1 MPNPT
6 LLSNPLAKLPP
17 WLQPLWDS
25 LEFNSFPN
33 AILLYG
39 QSGTGKFDFAIQ
51 LSKALLCEEKLQT
64 ESKPCNHCEA
74 CHWFDSGNHPDFLP
88 LVPETHGKF
97 LPHSTLEAAED
108 SSNSKRSKSGQTNEA
123 LDSTEKKEKKN
134 ISIDDVRSS
143 IEGLSIGAHRGGNRV
158 VLIYPMEML
167 RADAANTLLKS
178 LEEPIGQTIFIL
190 VADRLDRVLPTIR
203 SRCRLL
209 AAPRPERQVGLDW
222 LNYTLTNIDIINVS
236 QEDLGSI
243 YDEQGG
249 APYAARKL
257 VLARHNKDEKDEA
270 VLAHLAS
277 RQLLNGLAQ
286 GGNINWLE
294 LAEKVHKAPFSVLLM
309 TQQRWIAD
317 LEAVCQTGN
326 VRYFPKQ
333 SAILKNL
340 SSRVEMGR
348 LLRFWKN
355 LLRARAYENHPLAT
369 RIQMEALLLEYK
381 QLFQA

>member
-1 MPNPT
+1 M
-6 LLSNPLAKLPP
+6 
-17 WLQPLWDS
+17 
-25 LEFNSFPN
+25 
-33 AILLYG
+33 
-39 QSGTGKFDFAIQ
+39 
-51 LSKALLCEEKLQT
+51 
-64 ESKPCNHCEA
+64 
-74 CHWFDSGNHPDFLP
+74 
-88 LVPETHGKF
+88 
-97 LPHSTLEAAED
+97 
-108 SSNSKRSKSGQTNEA
+108 
-123 LDSTEKKEKKN
+123 
-134 ISIDDVRSS
+134 
-143 IEGLSIGAHRGGNRV
+143 
-158 VLIYPMEML
+158 
-167 RADAANTLLKS
+167 
-178 LEEPIGQTIFIL
+178 
-190 VADRLDRVLPTIR
+190 ADRLDRVLPTIR